1 MRRSPLKLES
11 LLTAIRSP
19 LGRIVAGAVGACCVL
34 LIVRQIG
41 VPAIARVLA
50 GAAALFPWVLA
61 LEGAQLA
68 CTTLALRS
76 LYGPR
81 VTPRQLVRAGLIG
94 YAVMGL
100 VPAGRAVAEVTRAS
114 LLTRWVGAARAA
126 AAAVRIQVAT
136 LIANAIISAAAVAAV
151 VFSTSAPS
159 WLPLAIAGNGVV
171 ALALG
176 ASVLMAARR
185 RPGAWLGRV
194 VPRAQGFGADL
205 DGALQAEPL
214 LPTAAIGWE
223 LLGRFFQVT
232 QNAVFLACVGGEPT
246 LSRALTSEG
255 IHLVGAALGE
265 LIPSQLGATEGN
277 YTLAAGALAL
287 PVASAVAIAL
297 LAHISQLVWVL
308 AGSLVSVTWPAPPS
322 LKSAPLPEGAASA
335 PRDAPAEPHVPLAS
349 VPLEEQAQ
357 TPGATGRP
365 SPEGIG
371 ARGWGSKIAK
381 VP

>member
-1 MRRSPLKLES
+1 MRLGAVRLDR
-11 LLTAIRSP
+11 LLAAIRSP
-19 LGRIVAGAVGACCVL
+19 LGRIVAGAVGALCVL
-34 LIVRQIG
+34 LIVRGIG
-41 VPAIARVLA
+41 VPAIGRVLA
-50 GAAALFPWVLA
+50 GAAALFPLVLA

-81 VTPRQLVRAGLIG
+81 VPSGQLVRAGLIG

-126 AAAVRIQVAT
+126 AAAARIQVAT
-136 LIANAIISAAAVAAV
+136 LIANGIISIAAV
-151 VFSTSAPS
+151 VAVVVSASAPA
-159 WLPLAIAGNGVV
+159 WLPLAIAGNGAVT
-171 ALALG
+171 LALG
-176 ASVLMAARR
+176 ASVLLAARR

-194 VPRAQGFGADL
+194 VPKAQGFGADL
-205 DGALQAEPL
+205 DDVLQAEPA
-214 LPTAAIGWE
+214 LPAGAIGWE
-223 LLGRFFQVT
+223 LLGRFFQVA

-265 LIPSQLGATEGN
+265 LIPGQLGATEGN

-308 AGSLVSVTWPAPPS
+308 AGSLVSVTWPAPP
-322 LKSAPLPEGAASA
+322 LPEGTAGARRGASA
-335 PRDAPAEPHVPLAS
+335 EPS
-349 VPLEEQAQ
+349 VPLE
-357 TPGATGRP
+357 G
-365 SPEGIG
+365 
-371 ARGWGSKIAK
+371 
-381 VP
+381 